1 MKTMKITLLALAVS
15 AAAVGTAQAQNV
27 DRDITIDDTRNY
39 ETNITNTTTNTTTN
53 TNTDVNLGLDATA
66 DLSLTAAAD
75 LYLRQSLDQS
85 LTETTDRSLTETT
98 DRSLTETVDLSLSDS
113 VDRSLTDTTDRSL
126 TETTDRSWTETRSLT
141 DTTDRSL
148 SEDRSLTETTER
160 STVDS
165 RDTSYSD
172 SYDRNVS
179 VDEVTRNHSN
189 VVFEDI
195 QRTENVESDIR
206 RERNEHGVA
215 VNLEKDLSLSSDIS
229 FSGDPTLTGE
239 LDIDSAAISVIDSRQ
254 TITGNGALNER
265 VDNEASMDGDAA
277 SSASG
282 NLQFNVAAGD
292 TNVQDNAAAL
302 SAADASFTF
311 GMADAEIFVHQHGA
325 SNVTVN
331 EGASNSAGVGDS
343 AFANASGNIGVNVAS
358 GNHNAQSN
366 NLSAS
371 VATAVYAQSSVAT
384 HQVASGNLVTN
395 AASMVEDGEGGM
407 MPVTLTG
414 TATGTSTGSASGTY
428 EGEGRHYLFGTG
440 QGSLYNREEQ
450 EGTLAIGEIDSEY
463 DLAIELTGSLP
474 MASMAWRG
482 TTNTASLSGDAF
494 ANASGNIGVNVAAG
508 SGNLQSNSLSMAVAQ
523 PGAGN

>member
-39 ETNITNTTTNTTTN
+39 TTNTVN
-53 TNTDVNLGLDATA
+53 TNVDLDLTAAADLSLSATA
-66 DLSLTAAAD
+66 DLSLEAS
-75 LYLRQSLDQS
+75 LRDR
-85 LTETTDRSLTETT
+85 TDR
-98 DRSLTETVDLSLSDS
+98 RV
-113 VDRSLTDTTDRSL
+113 
-126 TETTDRSWTETRSLT
+126 TETTDRSWTEDRTITDTNTRNISEDRSLT
-141 DTTDRSL
+141 DTIDRSLTEDRSLSEDRSLTETTNRNLTEDRSL

-179 VDEVTRNHSN
+179 VDEVTRDHSN

-265 VDNEASMDGDAA
+265 VDNEAFMDGDAA

-325 SNVTVN
+325 NNVTVN